1 MALDIT
7 INKRMLFN
15 RGKHILG
22 DPEADMSGG
31 REVIDSAN
39 IIYEQAL
46 GTFFLHLPTFFGNKL
61 SAQGSLGNLL
71 LSL

>member
-1 MALDIT
+1 MNCIST
-7 INKRMLFN
+7 
-15 RGKHILG
+15 
-22 DPEADMSGG
+22 DMSGG

-39 IIYEQAL
+39 IIYEQVL
-46 GTFFLHLPTFFGNKL
+46 GTSFLHLPTFFGNKL